1 MNTTA
6 TTAATVVVRR
16 ASALYR
22 RTGATIWT
30 IGPRLLPVVLAVAL
44 LGLAVLTITGFL
56 TGSGPELAGA
66 TPDMV
71 TPADCAAHC
80 PPPAAVRPIQPD
92 PDCVMFCT
100 TSATAAAPRVDII
113 GAAFDFAGRH
123 DPMLLS

>member
-6 TTAATVVVRR
+6 TTTAATVVVRR

-30 IGPRLLPVVLAVAL
+30 IGPRLLPVLLAAAL
-44 LGLAVLTITGFL
+44 LGLAVLTIAGFA

-66 TPDMV
+66 TPDM
-71 TPADCAAHC
+71 TAPADCAAHC
-80 PPPAAVRPIQPD
+80 PPPAPVRPIQPAS
-92 PDCVMFCT
+92 DCVMFCT
-100 TSATAAAPRVDII
+100 APATEAPRVDVIA
-113 GAAFDFAGRH
+113 AAFDFAGKH